1 MSANKFFFLTLV
13 LLGACALV
21 AGCGSDSVAPT
32 DDEAPILPPT
42 GVSAMTSGASRLEL
56 TWDPNS
62 HPRLAGYEVYRLD
75 VDSQELVKLTSTPIT
90 ETLYQDQTAM
100 RGVEYEYRVT
110 ALTKS
115 NKESAYAAIPVLLQL
130 LPKEQPKPEN

>member
-42 GVSAMTSGASRLEL
+42 GVVAMTSETARLEL
-56 TWDPNS
+56 SWDPNS
-62 HPRLAGYEVYRLD
+62 HPRLAGYQVYRLD
-75 VDSQELVKLTSTPIT
+75 VDSQELEKLTSTPIT
-90 ETLYQDQTAM
+90 QTMYGDQSAR
-100 RGVEYEYRVT
+100 RGVNYEYRVT
-110 ALTKS
+110 AVTKS
-115 NKESAYAAIPVLLQL
+115 NKESAYTAIPVILQL
-130 LPKEQPKPEN
+130 IPKDEPRPEN